1 MYGLVLE
8 GGGAK
13 GAYQIGAYRALSEM
27 GIKIK
32 GVSGTSIGA
41 LNGAMI
47 VQGDLNKAYDLW
59 YNITPSKVFNIE
71 DEQLKELINLEIKK
85 ESLSY
90 WANKIKALLTNK
102 GVDTGR
108 IKKIIKDN
116 IDEEKIRNSNM
127 DFGIVTVSIS
137 DKKPLE
143 LFKEDIPK
151 GKMVNYLMASAS
163 FPLFKREKI
172 DEKVFL
178 DGGFYDNVP
187 ISMLLSKGYKDIIVI
202 RSFGLGRTRK
212 VETSNLNIKYIEPK
226 EDLGRILDFSKVNA
240 RKNLKLGYFDTLKT
254 FKKLK
259 GKYYYL
265 KPLNDEL
272 FFIKFLLDLPDENIY
287 KVGKLLGLKET
298 SKERLLLEFLI
309 PKLGYLLDVDTSCG
323 YEDILILL
331 FENIAKKCN
340 VERFKIYDFDS
351 FVREIKRNFDSKIL
365 MPSRDIPSFIK
376 QYDILSRVVREEVL
390 MEVTNELF
398 KGVLW

>member
-71 DEQLKELINLEIKK
+71 DEQLKELINLEINK

-116 IDEEKIRNSNM
+116 ISEEKIRNSNM

-151 GKMVNYLMASAS
+151 GKIVNYLMASAS

-187 ISMLLSKGYKDIIVI
+187 ISMLLSKEYKDIIVI

-226 EDLGRILDFSKVNA
+226 EDLGRVLDFSQVNA

-259 GKYYYL
+259 GNYYYL
-265 KPLNDEL
+265 KPENDEL
-272 FFIKFLLDLPDENIY
+272 FFIKFLLNLPDENIY
-287 KVGKLLGLKET
+287 KVGKLLGLKDT
-298 SKERLLLEFLI
+298 PKERLLLEFLV
-309 PKLGYLLDVDTSCG
+309 PKLGYLLDIDFNSG

-331 FENIAKKCN
+331 LENIAKKFK
-340 VERFKIYDFDS
+340 VERFKIYDFNS
-351 FVREIKRNFDSKIL
+351 FIREIKTNFDSKTL